1 MKTNT
6 KGVISLIIM
15 MTHRSLV
22 LQSAFSN
29 LCLIY
34 LLPSRELKLQL
45 CQPGGELQL
54 CSSQAAPAGGGPEEL
69 QSPVGVG
76 AAGCSSGR
84 VPRGRTCSGRAGGGG
99 AGAAAPGTGARRSRV
114 PDARGRTCRVP
125 AAGVAGS
132 GGGAYAGVGPGERLG
147 QAGAR
152 AESS

>member
-1 MKTNT
+1 MIRIGKENMKTNT

-54 CSSQAAPAGGGPEEL
+54 CSSQPAPAGGGPEEL
-69 QSPVGVG
+69 QSPVGLG

-84 VPRGRTCSGRAGGGG
+84 VPRGGG
-99 AGAAAPGTGARRSRV
+99 
-114 PDARGRTCRVP
+114 P
-125 AAGVAGS
+125 AAGDRGRRSGRRRAGS
-132 GGGAYAGVGPGERLG
+132 RGKKKPSAGCQGKNLPS
-147 QAGAR
+147 AGCR
-152 AESS
+152 GSG

>member
-45 CQPGGELQL
+45 C
-54 CSSQAAPAGGGPEEL
+54 SSQRAPAGGGPEEL
-69 QSPVGVG
+69 QAA
-76 AAGCSSGR
+76 AAGACRG
-84 VPRGRTCSGRAGGGG
+84 GRTCSGRPGGGG

-125 AAGVAGS
+125 AAGGS
-132 GGGAYAGVGPGERLG
+132 G
-147 QAGAR
+147 
-152 AESS
+152 